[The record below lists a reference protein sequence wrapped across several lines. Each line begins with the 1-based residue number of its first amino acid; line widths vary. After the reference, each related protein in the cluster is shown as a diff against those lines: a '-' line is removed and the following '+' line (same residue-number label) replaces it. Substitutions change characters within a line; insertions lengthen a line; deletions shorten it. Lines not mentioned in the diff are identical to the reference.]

1 MCGDELKESSV
12 WKRQVCKGQVCV
24 EESWRRNQV
33 CVECEN
39 ESGLYST
46 VKCMEESS

>member
-1 MCGDELKESSV
+1 MCGRDRYVKD
-12 WKRQVCKGQVCV
+12 RCV

-46 VKCMEESS
+46 VNCMEESS